1 MLSRKI
7 SYFSL
12 LLILSSGVVLIFITL
27 TSSEIFAKKIATL
40 SGDQVVPPVST
51 NATGHATFKHPNS
64 ATMNYKV
71 NITGIYHPSGIGIH
85 MGKMGSNGDLIVNLM
100 KQSKEQQTKLGMV
113 ITGSFTGSDLIGPK
127 LGKNILDL
135 VTSMKS
141 GDTYISVNTEKH
153 PTGEIR
159 GQIELANPASS
170 NETNSIQNGNS
181 TYNSEISQ

>member
-1 MLSRKI
+1 LLSGKI

-12 LLILSSGVVLIFITL
+12 LLILSTGVALIFIT
-27 TSSEIFAKKIATL
+27 SSGIFAKKIATL

-51 NATGHATFKHPNS
+51 SATGHATFKHPDS

-71 NITGIYHPSGIGIH
+71 NITGIYHPIGIGIH
-85 MGKMGSNGDLIVNLM
+85 MGKTGSNGDLIVNLM

-113 ITGSFTGSDLIGPK
+113 ITGSFTGADLIGPK

-141 GDTYISVNTEKH
+141 GDTYISVDTAKH

-159 GQIELANPASS
+159 GQIELANPPNS
-170 NETNSIQNGNS
+170 NDTNSIQNGNS
-181 TYNSEISQ
+181 NNNTEIGQ

>member
-1 MLSRKI
+1 MLSGKI

-27 TSSEIFAKKIATL
+27 TSSGIFAKKIATL
-40 SGDQVVPPVST
+40 SGDQVVPPAST
-51 NATGHATFKHPNS
+51 NATGHAIFKHPNS

-71 NITGIYHPSGIGIH
+71 NIKAYIILVESGSK
-85 MGKMGSNGDLIVNLM
+85 GKTGSNGDLIVNLM
-100 KQSKEQQTKLGMV
+100 TQSKVQQTKLGMV

-159 GQIELANPASS
+159 GQIELANPPSS

-181 TYNSEISQ
+181 TNNSEISQ